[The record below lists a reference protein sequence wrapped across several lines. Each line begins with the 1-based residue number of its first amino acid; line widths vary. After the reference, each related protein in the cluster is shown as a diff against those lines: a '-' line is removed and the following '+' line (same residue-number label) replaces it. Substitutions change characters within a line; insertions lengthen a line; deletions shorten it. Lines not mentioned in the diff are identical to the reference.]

1 MALCD
6 SGSERSLI
14 GLINYLIKNFTNWR
28 AFEDGIK
35 KTEYGIGVY
44 GSTFSL

>member
-6 SGSERSLI
+6 SGSESSII
-14 GLINYLIKNFTNWR
+14 GINYINKNFTNWR

-35 KTEYGIGVY
+35 KAEYGMGVY